1 MKDGEAPWTPAE
13 LRAFLGITSLSTWY
27 RVKKSFPRLPL
38 PHLERYDP
46 SVVRE
51 IVRNRETPA
60 QQHRIVKATRRR
72 LSAHEAVPVP
82 VPVPATNEPHAVEHL
97 WTPQDLRAYLRIE
110 ADSTWYRVKKSFPRL
125 PVPHLERYD
134 PRVIKAI
141 VAGEMAPA
149 RRVRP
154 QLATLPKT
162 RHVG

>member
-60 QQHRIVKATRRR
+60 QQHRVVKAVRRR
-72 LSAHEAVPVP
+72 LSAREAVPVP
-82 VPVPATNEPHAVEHL
+82 AATDEPHAVEHL
-97 WTPQDLRAYLRIE
+97 WTPQDLRAYLRIQ
-110 ADSTWYRVKKSFPRL
+110 ADSTWYCVKKSFPRL
-125 PVPHLERYD
+125 PVPHLERYA
-134 PRVIKAI
+134 PQVVKAI
-141 VAGEMAPA
+141 IAGKRPPERQ
-149 RRVRP
+149 RRVVK
-154 QLATLPKT
+154 ATAK
-162 RHVG
+162 RGGRANE